1 MSTLKV
7 NTLQD
12 SSGNNASTT
21 SQIAQGRAKA
31 WVNFNGTGTVAIRD
45 NFNVSSITDSGTGVY
60 TANFTTAM
68 ANANYASVVSTGY
81 NDKGRY
87 GIMIDSD
94 DKATTGCKI
103 FGFQTST
110 GSSLDSEEVSL
121 AIFGD

>member
-7 NTLQD
+7 NTIQD
-12 SSGNNASTT
+12 SSAGNTSTT
-21 SQIAQGRAKA
+21 EQIFQGRAKA

-45 NFNVSSITDSGTGVY
+45 DFNISSITDSGTGVY
-60 TANFTTAM
+60 TANFSSAM
-68 ANANYASVVSTGY
+68 SNNDYASVVSTGN

-94 DKATTGCKI
+94 DKTTSGCKI

>member
-7 NTLQD
+7 NTIQNT
-12 SSGNNASTT
+12 SAAHGSTPE
-21 SQIAQGRAKA
+21 QIAQGRAKA
-31 WVNFNGTGTVAIRD
+31 WVNFNGSGTVAIRD
-45 NFNVSSITDSGTGVY
+45 HFNVSSITDGGTGVY
-60 TANFTTAM
+60 TANFTSAL

-94 DKATTGCKI
+94 NKTTSACKI
-103 FGFQTST
+103 FGFQTSS

-121 AIFGD
+121 AVFGD